1 MLTNLHI
8 ENIAIIDNLDVD
20 ITSGFVVLTGE
31 TGAGKSIII
40 DAINMLLG
48 ERISRDIIRTGEKK
62 AFVSA
67 VFTDVSSDIVDK
79 LNEIG
84 YSSADDIILS
94 RELSSEGRSVARIN
108 GRPVSVSVLRE
119 IGTKLVNI
127 HGQHDN
133 TALLDPSIHLSF
145 LDKYSM
151 NDEIKKSYIE
161 SYNKAVSLKRK
172 IQELTTDDREK
183 EHRIELLKY
192 QISEIES
199 ANLKENEDKSLEQR
213 QEVLANAEKIL
224 ASLNIMKQLLSED
237 DLNVHDMISSCVR
250 ESKLLCRYDPTQNH
264 INEKLIDISAY
275 IDDIT
280 NMISIYSDKLDFD
293 PNELDLIEE
302 RLDLIHRLKRKYGET
317 IPDIY
322 GYLENARKELES
334 MEFSEDILRELAE
347 EFKVAKAEMKLK
359 AQELTRTRVEA
370 AARLEIS
377 MIETLSFLEMPKV
390 RFAVNIKPKK
400 FDKSGADDV
409 EFLLS
414 ANIGEELKPLNK
426 IASGGELSRI
436 MLGIKNVLTDNSVQT
451 MIFDEIDTGISGKAA
466 QKVAIKLKEMSACG
480 QVMVITHLAQIAA
493 YADTHFKIVKE
504 TVDDRTHTVLTNL
517 SHEHRRDELARIMRG
532 INITDSLLATA
543 DEMLRTSH
551 II

>member
-8 ENIAIIDNLDVD
+8 ENIAIIDNLDVE
-20 ITSGFVVLTGE
+20 ITSGFIVLTGE

-48 ERISRDIIRTGEKK
+48 ERVSRDIIRTGEKK

-67 VFTDVSSDIVDK
+67 VFTDIDSVITEK
-79 LNEIG
+79 LKDLG
-84 YSSADDIILS
+84 YDSTDELILS
-94 RELSSEGRSVARIN
+94 RELSNEGKGVARIN

-133 TALLDPSIHLSF
+133 TALLDSEIHINF
-145 LDKYSM
+145 LDKYAK
-151 NDEIKKSYIE
+151 NDAIKQEYFDSY
-161 SYNKAVSLKRK
+161 SKAISIKRK
-172 IQELTTDDREK
+172 IEALTANDIEK
-183 EHRIELLKY
+183 AQRTELLKY
-192 QISEIES
+192 QIKEIEN
-199 ANLKENEDKSLEQR
+199 ANLKVGEDQEFEQR
-213 QEVLANAEKIL
+213 QEILVNGEKIL
-224 ASLNIMKQLLSED
+224 ASLNNLKKLISED
-237 DLNVHDMISSCVR
+237 DTNVHDMLSSCVS
-250 ESKLLCRYDPTQNH
+250 ESKLLCRYDPSQNH
-264 INEKLIDISAY
+264 ISEKLIDISAY
-275 IDDIT
+275 LDDISD
-280 NMISIYSDKLDFD
+280 MINRYSDKLDFD
-293 PNELDLIEE
+293 PKELDLIDE
-302 RLDLIHRLKRKYGET
+302 RLDLIHRLKRKYGAT
-317 IPDIY
+317 IPDILK
-322 GYLENARKELES
+322 YLENAKKELDS
-334 MEFSEDILRELAE
+334 MEFSEEILQNLKG
-347 EFKVAKAEMKLK
+347 EFQTAKAVMKAN
-359 AQELTRTRVEA
+359 AQALTSSRIEA

-390 RFAVNIKPKK
+390 KFAVSIKSKK
-400 FDKSGADDV
+400 YDKSGADDV

-414 ANIGEELKPLNK
+414 ANIGEDLKPLNK

-451 MIFDEIDTGISGKAA
+451 MIFDEIDTGISGKTA

-480 QVMVITHLAQIAA
+480 QVIVITHLAQIAA

-504 TVDDRTHTVLTNL
+504 TVSDRTHTVLTNL
-517 SHEHRRDELARIMRG
+517 SHEGRRNELARIMGG

-543 DEMLRTSH
+543 DEMLGTSQ

>member
-8 ENIAIIDNLDVD
+8 ENIAIIDNLDVE
-20 ITSGFVVLTGE
+20 ITSGFIVLTGE

-48 ERISRDIIRTGEKK
+48 DRVSRDIVRTGEKK

-67 VFTDVSSDIVDK
+67 VFTDIDNAISEKLTELGYDSSDD
-79 LNEIG
+79 L
-84 YSSADDIILS
+84 ILS
-94 RELSSEGRSVARIN
+94 RELSSEGRSIARIN

-119 IGTKLVNI
+119 IGTRLVNI

-133 TALLDPSIHLSF
+133 TSLLDSDIHISF
-145 LDKYSM
+145 LDKYAK
-151 NDEIKKSYIE
+151 NDVVRNDYVEAYT
-161 SYNKAVSLKRK
+161 KAITLKRK
-172 IQELTTDDREK
+172 IENLTANDSEK
-183 EHRIELLKY
+183 EHRTEILKY
-192 QISEIES
+192 QINEIES
-199 ANLKENEDKSLEQR
+199 ADLKENEDKTLEQR
-213 QEVLANAEKIL
+213 QEILVNGEKIIS
-224 ASLNIMKQLLSED
+224 SLNIMKKLISED
-237 DLNVHDMISSCVR
+237 DLNIHDMLSSCVR
-250 ESKLLCRYDPTQNH
+250 ESKLLSRYDSSQTH
-264 INEKLIDISAY
+264 INEKLVDISAY
-275 IDDIT
+275 LDEIT
-280 NMISIYSDKLDFD
+280 DQLNAYSDRLDFD
-293 PNELDLIEE
+293 PNELDMIEE

-322 GYLENARKELES
+322 KYLDNARKELDS
-334 MEFSEDILRELAE
+334 MEFSDVILQELSE
-347 EFKVAKAEMKLK
+347 EFKEAKAEMKLK

-370 AARLEIS
+370 AARLEIA

-390 RFAVNIKPKK
+390 RFAVSIKSKK

-414 ANIGEELKPLNK
+414 ANMGEELKPLNK

-480 QVMVITHLAQIAA
+480 QVIVITHLAQIAA

-504 TVDDRTHTVLTNL
+504 TVSDRTHTVLTRL
-517 SHEHRRDELARIMRG
+517 SHEERRDELARIMGG

-543 DEMLRTSH
+543 EEMLRTSR
-551 II
+551 

>member
-8 ENIAIIDNLDVD
+8 ENLAIIDNLDVE
-20 ITSGFVVLTGE
+20 ITSGFIVLTGE

-48 ERISRDIIRTGEKK
+48 ERVSRDIVRTGEKK

-67 VFTDVSSDIVDK
+67 VFTDIDDSIAEK
-79 LNEIG
+79 LNDLG
-84 YSSADDIILS
+84 YDFSEDLILS
-94 RELSSEGRSVARIN
+94 RELSAEGRSVARIN
-108 GRPVSVSVLRE
+108 GRPVSVAVLRD

-133 TALLDPSIHLSF
+133 TVLLDPGIHISF
-145 LDKYSM
+145 LDKYAK
-151 NDEIKKSYIE
+151 NDVVKNDYVEAYT
-161 SYNKAVSLKRK
+161 KAVTLKRK
-172 IQELTTDDREK
+172 IENLAANDSEK

-192 QISEIES
+192 QINEIES
-199 ANLKENEDKSLEQR
+199 ADLKENEDKTLEQR
-213 QEVLANAEKIL
+213 QEILVNSEKIL
-224 ASLNIMKQLLSED
+224 ASLNIMKKLISED
-237 DLNVHDMISSCVR
+237 DLNIHDMLSSCVR
-250 ESKLLCRYDPTQNH
+250 ESKFLIRYDQSQNS
-264 INEKLIDISAY
+264 INEKLVDIAAY
-275 IDDIT
+275 IDE
-280 NMISIYSDKLDFD
+280 ISDQLNTYSDKLDFD
-293 PNELDLIEE
+293 PNELDMIEE

-317 IPDIY
+317 IPEIY
-322 GYLENARKELES
+322 KYLEEARKELDG
-334 MEFSEDILRELAE
+334 MEFSDVILKELTE
-347 EFKVAKAEMKLK
+347 EFKEAKAEMKLK

-370 AARLEIS
+370 AARLEIA

-390 RFAVNIKPKK
+390 RFAVSIKSKK

-414 ANIGEELKPLNK
+414 ANMGEELKPLNK

-480 QVMVITHLAQIAA
+480 QVIVITHLAQIAA

-504 TVDDRTHTVLTNL
+504 TVSDRTHTVLTHL
-517 SHEHRRDELARIMRG
+517 SHEERRNELARIMGG

-543 DEMLRTSH
+543 EEMLRTSH
-551 II
+551 

>member
-1 MLTNLHI
+1 MMLTNLHI
-8 ENIAIIDNLDVD
+8 ENIAIIDNLDVE
-20 ITSGFVVLTGE
+20 ITSGFIVLTGE

-48 ERISRDIIRTGEKK
+48 DRVSRDIVRTGEKK

-67 VFTDVSSDIVDK
+67 VFTDIDNAISEKLTELGYDSSDD
-79 LNEIG
+79 L
-84 YSSADDIILS
+84 ILS
-94 RELSSEGRSVARIN
+94 RELSSEGRSIARIN

-119 IGTKLVNI
+119 IGTRLVNI

-133 TALLDPSIHLSF
+133 TSLLDSDIHISF
-145 LDKYSM
+145 LDKYAK
-151 NDEIKKSYIE
+151 NDVVRNDYVEAYT
-161 SYNKAVSLKRK
+161 KAITLKRK
-172 IQELTTDDREK
+172 IENLTANDSEK
-183 EHRIELLKY
+183 EHRTEILKY
-192 QISEIES
+192 QINEIES
-199 ANLKENEDKSLEQR
+199 ADLKENEDKTLEQR
-213 QEVLANAEKIL
+213 QEILVNGEKIIS
-224 ASLNIMKQLLSED
+224 SLNIMKKLISED
-237 DLNVHDMISSCVR
+237 DLNIHDMLSSCVR
-250 ESKLLCRYDPTQNH
+250 ESKLLSRYDSSQTH
-264 INEKLIDISAY
+264 INEKLVDISAY
-275 IDDIT
+275 LDEIT
-280 NMISIYSDKLDFD
+280 DQLNAYSDRLDFD
-293 PNELDLIEE
+293 PNELDMIEE

-322 GYLENARKELES
+322 KYLDNARKELDS
-334 MEFSEDILRELAE
+334 MEFSDVILQELSE
-347 EFKVAKAEMKLK
+347 EFKEAKAEMKLK

-370 AARLEIS
+370 AARLEIA

-390 RFAVNIKPKK
+390 RFAVSIKSKK

-414 ANIGEELKPLNK
+414 ANMGEELKPLNK

-480 QVMVITHLAQIAA
+480 QVIVITHLAQIAA

-504 TVDDRTHTVLTNL
+504 TVSDRTHTVLTRL
-517 SHEHRRDELARIMRG
+517 SHEERRDELARIMGG

-543 DEMLRTSH
+543 EEMLRTSR
-551 II
+551 